1 MKDKAKVENVYIAKN
16 NDLLPTLITFQN
28 GKLLALNK
36 SRTRF
41 WRLKRQFDSA
51 ESSQAGALLALNGQT
66 YFGLINCKE
75 TNGLTDTYIC
85 VRKKAKNTLAIIPV
99 DQASLSNN
107 VIIQT
112 GNVPSSEIEALH
124 GDTLLKKF
132 GGRKAMR
139 YIADKEKMHVNVNI
153 VQEGLQ
159 AQVDA
164 ETSTNNEEN
173 ADNNITYYESIRP
186 RFNSE
191 AKEVSEVYK
200 LTDIVPQELLDRLEE
215 EAKTIYQTKVDEIPI
230 KSEYLLS
237 KISGLQEGVPNA
249 DIFSQIKII
258 LYMDCLFNLIKS
270 KTRSLKKVELSE
282 ISEKVENIVRER
294 FADPSRYSGC
304 RSAFSTEKALCHFIV
319 LALLLES
326 NYQVDAKI
334 LSQEL
339 NMPSS
344 KIVKYSQLVHAL
356 PKSRSSILTLRLPTS
371 VPSISSTFTK
381 KRRSLTKN

>member
-1 MKDKAKVENVYIAKN
+1 MSPIIEQRRLFNKDVRNRTKALMQFVYKMYAARACFSTVSFRCNTSLTSLRFAAAFVGVRNRKKAKNENKTFCRTCSSTFLFFYIYFHRVYMYKMKDKAKVENVYIAKN

-112 GNVPSSEIEALH
+112 GNVPSSQIEALH

-215 EAKTIYQTKVDEIPI
+215 EAKTIYQTKVDEIP
-230 KSEYLLS
+230 
-237 KISGLQEGVPNA
+237 
-249 DIFSQIKII
+249 
-258 LYMDCLFNLIKS
+258 
-270 KTRSLKKVELSE
+270 
-282 ISEKVENIVRER
+282 
-294 FADPSRYSGC
+294 
-304 RSAFSTEKALCHFIV
+304 
-319 LALLLES
+319 
-326 NYQVDAKI
+326 
-334 LSQEL
+334 
-339 NMPSS
+339 
-344 KIVKYSQLVHAL
+344 
-356 PKSRSSILTLRLPTS
+356 
-371 VPSISSTFTK
+371 
-381 KRRSLTKN
+381 